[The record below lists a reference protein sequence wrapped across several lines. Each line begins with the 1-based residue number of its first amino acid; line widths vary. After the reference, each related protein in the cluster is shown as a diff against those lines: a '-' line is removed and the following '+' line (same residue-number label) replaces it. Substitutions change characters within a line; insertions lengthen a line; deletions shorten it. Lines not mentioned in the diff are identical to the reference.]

1 MKVTKKALAKSQH
14 QNTNNH
20 YNIFNSI
27 CLIIE
32 VISICLMVVG
42 GFVTCKPLIYMAI
55 GMMIVVAVPVLMDI
69 EADKDDSLEGSFRIS
84 K

>member
-1 MKVTKKALAKSQH
+1 
-14 QNTNNH
+14 
-20 YNIFNSI
+20 
-27 CLIIE
+27 
-32 VISICLMVVG
+32 MVVG
-42 GFVTCKPLIYMAI
+42 GFVACKPLIYMAI